1 MQSSL
6 RTELLGAYGA
16 LEQAGARL
24 EEMSPER
31 VLNRGYAMVKLPGGY
46 AGNIGELSPKTEAE
60 LIMRGGSAQITIEK
74 VKAEG

>member
-1 MQSSL
+1 MQNSL
-6 RTELLGAYGA
+6 RMELLGAYGA